1 MTSHHIMI
9 SHPTAVKIIS
19 WAHILSMPYSFPS
32 LAASVRGRGWYYQE
46 RWIAIFAETE
56 DMWNLWLVLSRHR
69 ELSDWV
75 VLGIGPWWG
84 TWSEKSAPSEEVAIT
99 HRLRRGTHAEPEPV
113 ECYTNRRVRFAI
125 DCEVLP
131 AYQWPFCKRMYVGVP
146 PVYSREN

>member
-9 SHPTAVKIIS
+9 SHLMAVKIIS
-19 WAHILSMPYSFPS
+19 EAHILSMPYSFPS

-69 ELSDWV
+69 GLSDWA

-84 TWSEKSAPSEEVAIT
+84 TWSRELYYNYEGCTNSEERAPSAEVAIMPAAE
-99 HRLRRGTHAEPEPV
+99 AEPVEMPPVEAEPV
-113 ECYTNRRVRFAI
+113 ECCDA
-125 DCEVLP
+125 
-131 AYQWPFCKRMYVGVP
+131 
-146 PVYSREN
+146 